1 MRGKKGIAI
10 LVALAALIIAAVLY
24 IQSSRPPKPR
34 EDEIMLRVQLDLKE
48 DIGLLIMD
56 HSVGGHEGGGGVSN
70 ADRSLIRHDDV
81 LYWNFYKSDYEGLG
95 DTVTL
100 KMRFRIVTEYCDPNF
115 DNIYPEELVRYL
127 EPITLTADFGRC
139 YPITITGDR
148 VNGYKAVLN

>member
-10 LVALAALIIAAVLY
+10 LVGLAALIIAAVLY
-24 IQSSRPPKPR
+24 IQSTCPPKPQA
-34 EDEIMLRVQLDLKE
+34 DEIMFRVQLDLKE
-48 DIGLLIMD
+48 DIGLLVMD
-56 HSVGGHEGGGGVSN
+56 HSVDGHEGGGGVSN

-81 LYWNFYKSDYEGLG
+81 LYWNFHKSDYEGLG

-148 VNGYKAVLN
+148 VNGYDAVLN